1 MKILW
6 LFAGLIV
13 FVLPVLSFAQPVIAV
28 LDFEPKKVD
37 ADIADIISEK
47 MSIEMVKSGQYQVV
61 ERTKMKSIIEE
72 QKLQLAGLT
81 GGDFAEKL
89 GKILA
94 ADKLMIG
101 SVSKMG
107 NTFSISAKIV
117 DAQTG
122 LIEKADSIEVPSEDG
137 LSDGVKRL
145 VKSLTAGDS
154 APAKI
159 EENPFQFIQ
168 NAIDQTFGTNITKM
182 SGDIVKGFQGAQNT
196 DAPIQKS
203 PEPPQNPDTH
213 KPGFFGFD
221 GSIFARYGL
230 DPIKLDPYG
239 ISGNMIDLGFR
250 IEFLPSPFFGFGFGA
265 GAWLPMNNPSKQYAF
280 TAWNCG
286 VTATFNLGLFSF
298 LRLQASAL
306 IGIGGYSID
315 DFTIVQS
322 TNFSETVYRTAS
334 TGIFVIVEPTLT
346 ATFNVMSFLDI
357 GVIYSFSWTSKSGN
371 ESFDFP
377 HSSLGL
383 VFIFGTDF
391 K

>member
-6 LFAGLIV
+6 LFAGLII

-47 MSIEMVKSGQYQVV
+47 ISIEMVKSGQYQVV
-61 ERTKMKSIIEE
+61 ERSKMKSIIEE

-107 NTFSISAKIV
+107 NTYSISAKIV

-122 LIEKADSIEVPSEDG
+122 LIEKADSIEVQSEDG

-145 VKSLTAGDS
+145 VKSLTAGNAS
-154 APAKI
+154 PASI

-168 NAIDQTFGTNITKM
+168 NTIDQAFGKDFKNIGDEISKGIQDAKNTN
-182 SGDIVKGFQGAQNT
+182 SA
-196 DAPIQKS
+196 AEKS
-203 PEPPQNPDTH
+203 PEPPQNVTTN
-213 KPGFFGFD
+213 KPGYFGFD

-230 DPIKLDPYG
+230 GPFKLDPYG

-250 IEFLPSPFFGFGFGA
+250 IEFLPSPFFGVGFGA
-265 GAWLPMNNPSKQYAF
+265 GAWLPINNPSKQYSF

-286 VTATFNLGLFSF
+286 FTATFNLGLFSF
-298 LRLQASAL
+298 FRIQASAL

-315 DFTIVQS
+315 DITIVQS
-322 TNFSETVYRTAS
+322 TNYSQPVYNTAS

-346 ATFNVMSFLDI
+346 ATFNVTSFLDI

-391 K
+391 L